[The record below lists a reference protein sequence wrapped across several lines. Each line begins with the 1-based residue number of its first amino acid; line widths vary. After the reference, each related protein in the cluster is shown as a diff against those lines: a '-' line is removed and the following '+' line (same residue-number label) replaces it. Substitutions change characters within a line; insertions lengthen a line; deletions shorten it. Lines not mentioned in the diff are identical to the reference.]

1 MAIIQTEKET
11 RGLQVRTSAQV
22 FYRDRNGRER
32 LRNPGQVYG
41 RIERCRSHLVIN
53 KNRERIEYKNDFSKL
68 SNDLKKEI
76 VDQFNNHGSHNR
88 QVLYLVSSRFDRPAQ
103 NNTRAPGNPRRRN
116 PRSRNSNRN
125 NNRG

>member
-1 MAIIQTEKET
+1 MAIIQSEKDT
-11 RGLQVRTSAQV
+11 RGLQVRTSEQM

-53 KNRERIEYKNDFSKL
+53 KNRDRIEYKNDFSKL
-68 SNDLKKEI
+68 SNNLKAEI
-76 VDQFNNHGSHNR
+76 VDRFNNHGSHNR
-88 QVLYLVSSRFDRPAQ
+88 RVLYLVTSRFDHPAQ
-103 NNTRAPGNPRRRN
+103 NNTRAPRN
-116 PRSRNSNRN
+116 PRNRNNNRN

>member
-1 MAIIQTEKET
+1 MAIIQSEKDT
-11 RGLQVRTSAQV
+11 RGLQVRTSEQM

-53 KNRERIEYKNDFSKL
+53 KNRDRIEYKNDFSKL
-68 SNDLKKEI
+68 SNNLKTEI
-76 VDQFNNHGSHNR
+76 VDRFNNHGSHNR
-88 QVLYLVSSRFDRPAQ
+88 RVLYLVTSRFDRPAQ
-103 NNTRAPGNPRRRN
+103 NNTRTPRN
-116 PRSRNSNRN
+116 PRNRNSNRN

>member
-1 MAIIQTEKET
+1 MAIIQSEKDT
-11 RGLQVRTSAQV
+11 RGLQVRTSEQM

-53 KNRERIEYKNDFSKL
+53 KNRDRIEYKNDFSKL
-68 SNDLKKEI
+68 SNNLKTEI
-76 VDQFNNHGSHNR
+76 VDRFNNHGSHNR
-88 QVLYLVSSRFDRPAQ
+88 RVLYLVTSHFDRPAQ
-103 NNTRAPGNPRRRN
+103 NNTRAPRN
-116 PRSRNSNRN
+116 PRNRNNNRN